1 MPRSA
6 SLALRS
12 LFRKSAQ
19 RPHKA
24 DTDTFYSFD
33 DQDDDTLTGREL
45 EEAQLRMHRRGRI
58 PTRFCVGDQS
68 PSSFALDSYEYM
80 LISPA
85 QSEQSRWHSL
95 KSIKGSFRRKNAS
108 SRQERKV
115 ASGEADEEY
124 WDISRPPS
132 AMATVNC
139 ENKNNKKL
147 HNLSDGIDDN
157 QHLSTHTANPSRWGT
172 LIRKMSIRKTRDKL
186 KPLVVDSNPVQRQT
200 SPVYA
205 NESRYYTVTVPIS
218 PYTERSVRSL
228 RSNSIS
234 DRFTDASSSLSVSFI
249 PRASQPRMRK
259 RSNRFG
265 KWDTSYSRLWTLGT
279 FRYLDADPYNNRVKQ
294 YLDAYRNFSRQ
305 QRHPRYEQLLDS
317 ARLIS
322 ARAVVFQYLGME

>member
-6 SLALRS
+6 SLAFRS

-19 RPHKA
+19 RQSKA

-33 DQDDDTLTGREL
+33 DQDDDTLTSREL

-58 PTRFCVGDQS
+58 PTQFYDGEQS

-80 LISPA
+80 LISPT
-85 QSEQSRWHSL
+85 QSEKSRWHSF
-95 KSIKGSFRRKNAS
+95 KSKGSFRRKTPS
-108 SRQERKV
+108 SIPVRKV
-115 ASGEADEEY
+115 GSCDDNEEY
-124 WDISRPPS
+124 WDISRS
-132 AMATVNC
+132 RADMGTVNC
-139 ENKNNKKL
+139 ENKNTKQLQNES
-147 HNLSDGIDDN
+147 NNFAEN
-157 QHLSTHTANPSRWGT
+157 QPLSTHTANSSRWGT
-172 LIRKMSIRKTRDKL
+172 LIRKMSIRKKRDSL
-186 KPLVVDSNPVQRQT
+186 KPLVVDSNPVHQT

-228 RSNSIS
+228 RSTSIS
-234 DRFTDASSSLSVSFI
+234 DRFTDASSSLSGSFI
-249 PRASQPRMRK
+249 PRSAQPRKRK

-265 KWDTSYSRLWTLGT
+265 KWDTSHSRLWTLGT

-322 ARAVVFQYLGME
+322 ARAAVFQYLGME